1 MSFITNFLKVS
12 SIKVSR
18 KKAYKICDDARHIR
32 KISPCDQ
39 VKGLQICPNRL
50 LFIPQRDARTAARI
64 SMYMAK
70 LVCCVFG
77 PVNSIEGPAIAP
89 ANRDLHLAVLHQ
101 NKKFSLRR
109 FNNQIRKIIYKE
121 YFVD

>member
-1 MSFITNFLKVS
+1 MSFNINFSQAS
-12 SIKVSR
+12 SNKSSR

-64 SMYMAK
+64 SIYMAK

-77 PVNSIEGPAIAP
+77 PVKSIEGPAIAP
-89 ANRDLHLAVLHQ
+89 ANKDLHLAVLHQ
-101 NKKFSLRR
+101 NKKHLLKR
-109 FNNQIRKIIYKE
+109 FNNQQEKLYINNKCG
-121 YFVD
+121 